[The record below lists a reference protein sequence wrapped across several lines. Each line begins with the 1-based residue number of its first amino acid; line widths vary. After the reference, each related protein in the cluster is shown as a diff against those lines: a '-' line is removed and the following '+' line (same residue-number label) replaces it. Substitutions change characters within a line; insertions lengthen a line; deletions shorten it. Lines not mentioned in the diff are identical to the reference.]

1 MKRNQVGI
9 IIKCVKYNYIKG
21 FKYLCDNDLVEG
33 NDKYIIEKYKLGLHQ
48 DEPLKDF
55 EIWLS
60 DIMNNL
66 FIKKSN
72 LNEHYIMYLKNDDI
86 LFSYLSNRK
95 YLYLNKEKICWYIS
109 YQFKINNNLISMF
122 IKDIFEKKLNLII
135 DDVHIIDNINMSL

>member
-1 MKRNQVGI
+1 
-9 IIKCVKYNYIKG
+9 
-21 FKYLCDNDLVEG
+21 
-33 NDKYIIEKYKLGLHQ
+33 
-48 DEPLKDF
+48 
-55 EIWLS
+55 
-60 DIMNNL
+60 MNNL